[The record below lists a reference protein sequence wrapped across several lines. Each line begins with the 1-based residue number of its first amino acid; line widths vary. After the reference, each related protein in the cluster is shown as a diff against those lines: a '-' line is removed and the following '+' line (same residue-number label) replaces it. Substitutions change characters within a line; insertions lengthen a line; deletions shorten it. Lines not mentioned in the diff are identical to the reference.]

1 MRKSTRNFVEA
12 LPVQASAVSKFL
24 VVENLQILSNR
35 IFRSLENGA
44 RGL

>member
-1 MRKSTRNFVEA
+1 MRKSARNLVEA
-12 LPVQASAVSKFL
+12 LPVQASTVNKSL
-24 VVENLQILSNR
+24 VVENLQILTNR